1 MPHVASHPRSPSSFR
16 RRTLE
21 LLERRGTRYPC
32 TVDETLEPSRA
43 TESSTIAVPDDS
55 TTSLKLGRTPSN
67 AIVQRPPA
75 SVDEAWSAVLFVA
88 EVLERASRSP
98 SWDLADADL
107 VFSGTVVLGRLPTLE
122 SIARETAAFRRWL
135 HREGLG
141 SDVGIASLD
150 ELADQAAAT
159 LASMED
165 LRRKVVIVE
174 RPQLAPRHERRA
186 AERAERKQRRR
197 EAARRA

>member
-1 MPHVASHPRSPSSFR
+1 
-16 RRTLE
+16 
-21 LLERRGTRYPC
+21 
-32 TVDETLEPSRA
+32 VDETPDSSGATAPPEIAAGDSISSRGPGSPDA
-43 TESSTIAVPDDS
+43 IALPTAAKD
-55 TTSLKLGRTPSN
+55 
-67 AIVQRPPA
+67 
-75 SVDEAWSAVLFVA
+75 DEAWNAVLFVA

-107 VFSGTVVLGRLPTLE
+107 VFSGTVALGRLPMLD

-186 AERAERKQRRR
+186 AERAERKRRRR

>member
-1 MPHVASHPRSPSSFR
+1 
-16 RRTLE
+16 
-21 LLERRGTRYPC
+21 
-32 TVDETLEPSRA
+32 VDETLEPSRA
-43 TESSTIAVPDDS
+43 TESSAIAVPDGS
-55 TTSLKLGRTPSN
+55 TTSLKLGPAPSPN

-75 SVDEAWSAVLFVA
+75 TVDEAWSAVLFVA

-107 VFSGTVVLGRLPTLE
+107 VFSGTVALGRLPTLD

-165 LRRKVVIVE
+165 LRSKVVIVE

-186 AERAERKQRRR
+186 AERAERKRRRR